1 MSRYRG
7 KREAPRP
14 ERGFGRREEDSL
26 QQDPFLPEEPEE
38 EAVPAAETFV
48 SEESPAMTEDPFI
61 EEEPS
66 GDGGKDRLKAALGR
80 FGAFWLTRKG
90 KTLAVVLTVLVLVA
104 VGVTVFLKSWVKPP
118 DLPTTPDAGQ

>member
-38 EAVPAAETFV
+38 EPDGADDPAGSSEAEGF
-48 SEESPAMTEDPFI
+48 
-61 EEEPS
+61 PS
-66 GDGGKDRLKAALGR
+66 WEAS
-80 FGAFWLTRKG
+80 GA
-90 KTLAVVLTVLVLVA
+90 
-104 VGVTVFLKSWVKPP
+104 GV
-118 DLPTTPDAGQ
+118 